1 MGIFVSW
8 RTNISLQSITLKLLE
23 NMAFV
28 YDLETD
34 IRFQQGVEIG
44 EQRGEI
50 KGIEKLLLA
59 GSFTVEYIAEV
70 YEVSVNTIKRIQ
82 ERLQNK

>member
-1 MGIFVSW
+1 
-8 RTNISLQSITLKLLE
+8 
-23 NMAFV
+23 MAFV

-50 KGIEKLLLA
+50 KGIEKAIEKLLLA
-59 GSFTVEYIAEV
+59 GSFTVEYIAEI
-70 YEVSVNTIKRIQ
+70 YEMPVSRIKRIQ
-82 ERLQNK
+82 EKLTNDSSE